1 MALSH
6 RDIMPLGGVRAG
18 FLSALKGEGSL
29 GEEVSCKGVGPA
41 YFFHKY
47 YDILLAAYH
56 IVLLTRDQDHVAAYG
71 LLHIAFTLRHAVS
84 AMEAL

>member
-1 MALSH
+1 
-6 RDIMPLGGVRAG
+6 MPLGSVRAG
-18 FLSALKGEGSL
+18 LLSVLKGEGSL
-29 GEEVSCKGVGPA
+29 GEEVSCKAWPA